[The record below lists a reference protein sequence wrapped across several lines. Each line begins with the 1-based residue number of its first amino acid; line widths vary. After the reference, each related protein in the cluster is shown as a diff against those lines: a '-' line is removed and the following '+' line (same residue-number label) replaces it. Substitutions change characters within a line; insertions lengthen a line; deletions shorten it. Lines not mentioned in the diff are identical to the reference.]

1 MNVLQGSDYV
11 HTLPVPSHQRQWK
24 TPSNKRATG
33 NKPDKNGQLNIV
45 REKVSG
51 YNMSCS
57 SVQIQCPPTAVRRPI
72 NGRLLAVRR
81 SRSPGAVEMNVLPPS
96 TAVPMPHSRLLG
108 LLCYR
113 NTRPAYTM
121 SPTQLTI
128 LSVSGTP
135 DLHTQCHQHS
145 SQYCQSVKQRHQSNI
160 PTLNTSTRNPNV
172 SFKFARNVSR
182 LPILNNSPLKPSIN
196 LMRNLCN

>member
-81 SRSPGAVEMNVLPPS
+81 SRSPGAVEMNVLPPT
-96 TAVPMPHSRLLG
+96 TAVPMPHSRLLS
-108 LLCYR
+108 LLSYR

-121 SPTQLTI
+121 SPTQQLTI
-128 LSVSGTP
+128 LSVSEAET
-135 DLHTQCHQHS
+135 
-145 SQYCQSVKQRHQSNI
+145 SVKHPNFEYQYTQSQRF
-160 PTLNTSTRNPNV
+160 V
-172 SFKFARNVSR
+172 
-182 LPILNNSPLKPSIN
+182 
-196 LMRNLCN
+196 